1 MSDRRKSLTSQFL
14 DLQKV
19 PLADRRRKVVPR
31 PKKIVAKKTVKTV
44 NPERTRK
51 AKLKLVAREDP
62 SHPGGFYRYQL
73 ADCVT
78 FSSLD
83 ELVQDYGYDAQCAVL
98 AYDEENS
105 VEFEVLFIVSMEVD
119 GKSLVRFKGYTE
131 HFDMHINPSDDFKF
145 PGFE

>member
-1 MSDRRKSLTSQFL
+1 MSIRRKSLTSQFL

-19 PLADRRRKVVPR
+19 LLADRRRKVVSRPR
-31 PKKIVAKKTVKTV
+31 KIVAKKTVKTV

-62 SHPGGFYRYQL
+62 SHPGGYYRYQL

-83 ELVQDYGYDAQCAVL
+83 ELVQNY
-98 AYDEENS
+98 
-105 VEFEVLFIVSMEVD
+105 
-119 GKSLVRFKGYTE
+119 SL
-131 HFDMHINPSDDFKF
+131 
-145 PGFE
+145 